1 MMNEYYD
8 INTNRIFLGGKNL
21 KCVQDKSTEYV
32 VKKLIYPSVLPM
44 YFIGQSGIIIN
55 PTSDI
60 IVKPV
65 FTDGF
70 PWVTLS
76 AERFDHEKR
85 VFYRCRFKIVDL
97 VAYNFIRNSER
108 YLERGF
114 IAVNKNGL
122 TEDNH
127 YMNVMYNR

>member
-1 MMNEYYD
+1 MSLRNSY
-8 INTNRIFLGGKNL
+8 IRQFFQCILSVNL
-21 KCVQDKSTEYV
+21 
-32 VKKLIYPSVLPM
+32 
-44 YFIGQSGIIIN
+44 GIIIN

-60 IVKPV
+60 IVEPV

-70 PWVTLS
+70 PWVALS